1 MLQSIVLKILEWQAR
16 RFLKK
21 HKPKLVVFTGSV
33 GKTSTKLYTATVL
46 SQKFRV
52 MVHYG
57 NHNTHFS
64 VPLAIANIP
73 YPAKVHNPFAWL
85 GVFFRMEGAINQP
98 FAYDVILLELGT
110 DHPGEIPHFGN
121 YLHPDIAVIT
131 AIAVE
136 HMESF
141 KTIDVIAQEE
151 LSVSNFSELTLI
163 NRDDIDADFAK
174 YVTTSNIDTYGTS
187 GVAEY
192 HYLTENFEVERGF
205 QGKFVTSEWG
215 ELSVTLRL
223 IGEQNIKAA
232 VAAGTVAIKLGLD
245 KTQVVAG
252 MQAIQ
257 PVKGR
262 MQLLRGMRNTTL
274 IDDTYNAS
282 PKSVLAAL
290 QSLYLFPA
298 KQRIAIL
305 GSMNEL
311 GEISEASHKQVG
323 LACDPTL
330 LDWVITVGEQAEKY
344 LATAATSKGCMVRSF
359 KSPYE
364 AGAFAH
370 SVMQQ
375 GAVILAKGS
384 QNKIFTEE
392 ALKVLLHST
401 TEEKQLVRQEPE
413 WLAIKQEQFG
423 KFKASDVAKV
433 QKKKE

>member
-1 MLQSIVLKILEWQAR
+1 MLQSIVLKILELQAR

-46 SQKFRV
+46 SQKFQV

-73 YPAKVHNPFAWL
+73 YPTMVHNPLAWL
-85 GVFFRMEGAINQP
+85 KVFVQMETSIHQAFN
-98 FAYDVILLELGT
+98 YDVILLELGT
-110 DHPGEIPHFGN
+110 DHPGEIPHFGS
-121 YLHPDIAVIT
+121 YLRPDIGVIT
-131 AIAVE
+131 SITEE
-136 HMESF
+136 HMEFF
-141 KTIDVIAQEE
+141 KTIDAVAKEE
-151 LSVSNFSELTLI
+151 LSTSDFSELTLI
-163 NRDDIDADFAK
+163 NRDDIDAVFAK
-174 YVTTSNIDTYGTS
+174 LITTSNIDTYGTS

-192 HYLTENFEVERGF
+192 HYLTENFDVKTGF
-205 QGKFVTSEWG
+205 QGKFVTPEWG
-215 ELSVTLRL
+215 EQAVPLHLV
-223 IGEQNIKAA
+223 GEHNIKAA
-232 VAAGTVAIKLGLD
+232 VAAGTIAIKLGLD
-245 KTQVVAG
+245 KAQVIAG

-262 MQLLRGMRNTTL
+262 MQLLRGLRDTTL
-274 IDDTYNAS
+274 LDDTYNSS
-282 PKSVLAAL
+282 PKAALAAL
-290 QSLYLFPA
+290 QTLYLLPA

-311 GEISEASHKQVG
+311 GDFSEKAHKQVG
-323 LACDPTL
+323 FACDPTL
-330 LDWVITVGEQAEKY
+330 LDWVITVGDQAEKY
-344 LATAATSKGCMVRSF
+344 LAPAATSKGCMVRSF
-359 KSPYE
+359 KSPYD

-370 SVMQQ
+370 SVMQP

-392 ALKVLLHST
+392 ALKVLLHT
-401 TEEKQLVRQEPE
+401 TSEEKQLVRQEPE

-423 KFKASDVAKV
+423 KFPDL
-433 QKKKE
+433 QKSSSTMLKK